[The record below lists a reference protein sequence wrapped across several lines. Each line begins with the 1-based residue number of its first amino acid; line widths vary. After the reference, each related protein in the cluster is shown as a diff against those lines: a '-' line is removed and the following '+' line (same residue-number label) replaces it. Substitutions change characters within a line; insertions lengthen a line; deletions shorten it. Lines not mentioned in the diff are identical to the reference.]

1 MDDTKYISIER
12 LSGKLGLS
20 REYLNTLVAQK
31 KIPFLKV
38 GSRLKFNPSAV
49 QAALDNIAQPKQSI
63 KLIFLSKG
71 LYNGTTHIYRDA

>member
-1 MDDTKYISIER
+1 MRYIAFMDDTKYISIER

-49 QAALDNIAQPKQSI
+49 QAALDNIAQLKGGDHGQS
-63 KLIFLSKG
+63 
-71 LYNGTTHIYRDA
+71 